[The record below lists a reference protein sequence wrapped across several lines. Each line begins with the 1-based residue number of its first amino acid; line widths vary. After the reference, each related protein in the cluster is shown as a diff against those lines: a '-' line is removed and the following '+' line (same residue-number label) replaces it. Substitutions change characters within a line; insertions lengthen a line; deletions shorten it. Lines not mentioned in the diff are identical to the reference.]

1 MNLLRRGLL
10 RRTIANSGLR
20 VTQIDI
26 MDGVS
31 VPIDKNRRQLS
42 FQKNIKFGTDYQ
54 IWIEIFSRL
63 NGK

>member
-26 MDGVS
+26 LDG
-31 VPIDKNRRQLS
+31 VPIDINRRQLS
-42 FQKNIKFGTDYQ
+42 FQKNIKFGIDHQ